1 MKKTRRVVAVGA
13 ITAVVGVSGV
23 GYGVAAAQ
31 DEPREGSARASESGQ
46 MQQLH
51 QRMVRDPEMRFMH
64 KQMTR
69 DPEMRRMHNQMMRMH
84 NQMMR
89 MHQMMGGGMGMPGPG
104 SSEMGGRG
112 HMGG

>member
-13 ITAVVGVSGV
+13 IAAVVAVFGV

-31 DEPREGSARASESGQ
+31 DEPRDGGQRAPEFGQ

-51 QRMVRDPEMRFMH
+51 ERMLRDPEMRRLH

-69 DPEMRRMHNQMMRMH
+69 DPEMRRMHE
-84 NQMMR
+84 QMMR
-89 MHQMMGGGMGMPGPG
+89 MHQMMGDRMGMPGRG
-104 SSEMGGRG
+104 SSETGGRG

>member
-1 MKKTRRVVAVGA
+1 MKKTRRVVAAGA
-13 ITAVVGVSGV
+13 TAAVVGVFGV

-31 DEPREGSARASESGQ
+31 DEPADGGARASESGQ

-51 QRMVRDPEMRFMH
+51 QRMVRNPEMRRMH
-64 KQMTR
+64 RQMMR
-69 DPEMRRMHNQMMRMH
+69 DPEMRRMHK
-84 NQMMR
+84 QMMR
-89 MHQMMGGGMGMPGPG
+89 MHQMMGGGMGMPGRG

>member
-51 QRMVRDPEMRFMH
+51 QRMVRDPEMRRMH
-64 KQMTR
+64 KQM
-69 DPEMRRMHNQMMRMH
+69 MS
-84 NQMMR
+84 

>member
-13 ITAVVGVSGV
+13 ITAVVGVFGV

-31 DEPREGSARASESGQ
+31 DEPREGGARASESGQ

-51 QRMVRDPEMRFMH
+51 QRMVRDPEMRRMH

-69 DPEMRRMHNQMMRMH
+69 GPEMRRMH

>member
-1 MKKTRRVVAVGA
+1 
-13 ITAVVGVSGV
+13 
-23 GYGVAAAQ
+23 
-31 DEPREGSARASESGQ
+31 

-84 NQMMR
+84 
-89 MHQMMGGGMGMPGPG
+89 QMMGGGMGMPGPG

>member
-1 MKKTRRVVAVGA
+1 
-13 ITAVVGVSGV
+13 
-23 GYGVAAAQ
+23 
-31 DEPREGSARASESGQ
+31 
-46 MQQLH
+46 
-51 QRMVRDPEMRFMH
+51 MH

-69 DPEMRRMHNQMMRMH
+69 DPEMRRMH

>member
-13 ITAVVGVSGV
+13 IAAVVGVFGV

-31 DEPREGSARASESGQ
+31 DEPRGQRAPEFGQ
-46 MQQLH
+46 MKQLH
-51 QRMVRDPEMRFMH
+51 ERMLRDPQMRRMH

-69 DPEMRRMHNQMMRMH
+69 DPEMRRMHDQMMRMH
-84 NQMMR
+84 E
-89 MHQMMGGGMGMPGPG
+89 MMGEGMGMPGRG
-104 SSEMGGRG
+104 SSGMGGRG